1 MIGRP
6 HFAMLNISRYIMSR
20 SRKKNPIF
28 TYASCKSQK
37 KSKRQCNKRFRRI
50 VRHRLPEDTELP
62 IHTKEVMDVWTMEGD
77 GKYRLSFD
85 NPQYI
90 KAIRK

>member
-1 MIGRP
+1 
-6 HFAMLNISRYIMSR
+6 MSR
-20 SRKKNPIF
+20 SRKKNLIV

-50 VRHRLPEDTELP
+50 VRHRIQKDTELP
-62 IHTKEVMDVWTMEGD
+62 INTKEVMDVWTMEGD
-77 GKYRLSFD
+77 GKHRLSVD